1 MEPGRGRVESDFA
14 LYEVTE
20 GMNMPNHLGLDSFAT
35 LLVCLVMIAIVV
47 VPFVRI
53 FQKAGRTGWWAVLM
67 LIPIETFLFKPQ
79 SHSAFEP
86 IENVIGQRPEHAKR
100 QRSP

>member
-1 MEPGRGRVESDFA
+1 
-14 LYEVTE
+14 
-20 GMNMPNHLGLDSFAT
+20 MPNHLGLDSFAT

-67 LIPIETFLFKPQ
+67 LIPIVNIIVLWIF
-79 SHSAFEP
+79 AFSQWP
-86 IENVIGQRPEHAKR
+86 ALDRLKNSK
-100 QRSP
+100 